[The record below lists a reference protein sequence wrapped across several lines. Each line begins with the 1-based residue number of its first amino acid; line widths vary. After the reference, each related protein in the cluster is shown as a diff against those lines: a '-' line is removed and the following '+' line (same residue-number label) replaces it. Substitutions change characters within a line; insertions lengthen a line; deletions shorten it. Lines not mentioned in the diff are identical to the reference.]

1 MVDPF
6 RTPRSSKFSG
16 DRFIPNRSAVSKDF
30 AHYRLSGGNT
40 IAEEINS
47 HTFMSRIMYLDRIS
61 GALSLNQDRI
71 LAFNNHSM
79 VVDYSVAYTNGIRNG
94 IPRGPVRSVRWSLDG
109 TCLAI
114 GLSGGVQFWDLVRF
128 KLIRSLMSHEI
139 LRVDSLDWK
148 NAKILTCGTSEGS
161 IVDIDVRVKSPILLG
176 RYEVHRG
183 GVCKLKWC
191 DNEKQL
197 ASGGIDKVVHIWDCS
212 KSSSWLHKFDE
223 HKAAVRAICW
233 CPSEHNVL
241 ASGGGV
247 DDHCIKFW
255 DTQKGERLDSVDT
268 GSEVCELIWSKHEHE
283 VLSSHG
289 SKSNHMTLWKYP
301 FMLKLTELRAHS
313 SRVLYMSQSPDG
325 YSVAS
330 AAPHDS
336 VSIWKNLFGTP
347 GSHKV
352 SPRKRKP
359 GTFSDFPLIRSLSA
373 DIYYKYL
380 EFKSFN
386 ISENEDGYS
395 VASAAPHNS
404 ISMWKNLFGHS

>member
-1 MVDPF
+1 
-6 RTPRSSKFSG
+6 
-16 DRFIPNRSAVSKDF
+16 
-30 AHYRLSGGNT
+30 
-40 IAEEINS
+40 
-47 HTFMSRIMYLDRIS
+47 
-61 GALSLNQDRI
+61 
-71 LAFNNHSM
+71 
-79 VVDYSVAYTNGIRNG
+79 
-94 IPRGPVRSVRWSLDG
+94 
-109 TCLAI
+109 
-114 GLSGGVQFWDLVRF
+114 
-128 KLIRSLMSHEI
+128 MSHEI

-161 IVDIDVRVKSPILLG
+161 IVDIDVRVKSSILLG
-176 RYEVHRG
+176 RHEVHRG

-268 GSEVCELIWSKHEHE
+268 GSEVCELIWSKHERE

-352 SPRKRKP
+352 PPRKRKP
-359 GTFSDFPLIRSLSA
+359 GTFSDFPLIRSSFHWFLC
-373 DIYYKYL
+373 IYVICCCL
-380 EFKSFN
+380 RE
-386 ISENEDGYS
+386 IDAGIR
-395 VASAAPHNS
+395 V
-404 ISMWKNLFGHS
+404 